1 VVTHHFGDEVYVI
14 PVRENLADMT
24 QIVGLNPTAARIW
37 SWLDQGITPE
47 QVIRN
52 FWSEFDVP
60 VIEIR
65 HEVVQ
70 FLNEIHE
77 FFQCDPQP
85 GRLQD

>member
-1 VVTHHFGDEVYVI
+1 
-14 PVRENLADMT
+14 
-24 QIVGLNPTAARIW
+24 
-37 SWLDQGITPE
+37 
-47 QVIRN
+47 VIRN